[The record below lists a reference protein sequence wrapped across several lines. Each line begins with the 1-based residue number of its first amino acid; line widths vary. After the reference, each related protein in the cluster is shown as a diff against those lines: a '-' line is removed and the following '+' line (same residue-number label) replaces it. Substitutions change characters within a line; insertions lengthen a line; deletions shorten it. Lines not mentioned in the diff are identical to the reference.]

1 MVLFDQEKL
10 HINDEIESLKRE
22 NQSIKTRYRDVDNK
36 ILELTTR
43 NDGLK
48 SKISIYEIRLHDNE
62 DNDKRSQNE
71 IAKLKRDIQ

>member
-1 MVLFDQEKL
+1 
-10 HINDEIESLKRE
+10 EIESLKRE